1 MGVGVRVPSSAQV
14 FIMKAIYQR
23 ELEEI
28 GRMKGK
34 IQGIIA
40 VFLGLMIFSFVG
52 VQTIHAQQA
61 QLKQLQE
68 IQKKIA
74 DVRQKMEAA
83 TQAKNL
89 DEYNKYK
96 KMYFVLIAQEKKII
110 QSSNELMK
118 RQKVKVNAYNTG
130 NKYVKL
136 GRYEEAEIGRAHV

>member
-1 MGVGVRVPSSAQV
+1 
-14 FIMKAIYQR
+14 
-23 ELEEI
+23 
-28 GRMKGK
+28 MKGK

-40 VFLGLMIFSFVG
+40 VFLGLIIISFVG

-96 KMYFVLIAQEKKII
+96 KMYFVL
-110 QSSNELMK
+110 
-118 RQKVKVNAYNTG
+118 
-130 NKYVKL
+130 
-136 GRYEEAEIGRAHV
+136 